1 MLIRFRKKFLYSLI
15 MFKVSQEIY
24 LKESD
29 SVNHNKFYGKYQD
42 TVNKDDK
49 YNFND
54 KQIFVSPEL
63 AEIDK
68 IQLLHFPES
77 QSCLIN
83 DPVDF
88 IVKKNGARGNIDVK
102 VNFTIELFD
111 LKFYS

>member
-1 MLIRFRKKFLYSLI
+1 

-42 TVNKDDK
+42 TVNNDDK

-68 IQLLHFPES
+68 IQLLHFPDS
-77 QSCLIN
+77 QSCFLN
-83 DPVDF
+83 DTVEF

-102 VNFTIELFD
+102 VIFLIKPLQ